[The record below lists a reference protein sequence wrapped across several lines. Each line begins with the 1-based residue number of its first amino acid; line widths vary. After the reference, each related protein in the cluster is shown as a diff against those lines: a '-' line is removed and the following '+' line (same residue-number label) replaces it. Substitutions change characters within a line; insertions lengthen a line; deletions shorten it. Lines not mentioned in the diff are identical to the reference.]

1 MKKSFHYL
9 SIGLLTLGALSLV
22 LMPQLW
28 APEPILVLRIG
39 AGASIFIFLLLMA
52 LLLEMMLTGK
62 ELGRKE
68 FQAHLD
74 TANRHHEKEHLQFI
88 RRLDHEIKNPLTGL
102 HTAFT
107 NFNEAREEGERK
119 QAEENFYKALERLT
133 RLLRDLRKMYDL
145 DGQMIERRPIDIS
158 QLVEETVEATQAL
171 PAYEKREIMLL
182 MSTIPWPLPLV
193 IGDQDLLGL
202 AIYNLLEN
210 ALKYSDKDEP
220 VEIRLREDGRSVFI
234 EIADRG
240 TGIPPD
246 EQEAVFEDLYR
257 GSNAQHVNGSGLGLS
272 LVRRI
277 VKLHSGDISLRS
289 LNNHMHG
296 SVFTLRLPIKNQRK
310 EV

>member
-28 APEPILVLRIG
+28 VPEPILVLRIG
-39 AGASIFIFLLLMA
+39 AGASIFFFLLLMA
-52 LLLEMMLTGK
+52 ILLEMMLTGK
-62 ELGRKE
+62 ELGQKE
-68 FQAHLD
+68 FQAHLY

-119 QAEENFYKALERLT
+119 QAKENFYKALERLT
-133 RLLRDLRKMYDL
+133 RLLRDLRKLYEL
-145 DGQMIERRPIDIS
+145 DSQIIERRLVNIS
-158 QLVEETVEATQAL
+158 QLVEETVEITQTL
-171 PAYEKREIMLL
+171 PDYERREIKIL
-182 MSTIPWPLPLV
+182 MSTIPWPLPHV
-193 IGDQDLLGL
+193 IGDRDLLGL
-202 AIYNLLEN
+202 ALYNLLEN
-210 ALKYSDKDEP
+210 ALKYSSKDEP

-240 TGIPPD
+240 TGIPPG
-246 EQEAVFEDLYR
+246 EQESIFEDLYR
-257 GSNAQHVNGSGLGLS
+257 GSNAQHVNGGGLGLS

-277 VKLHSGDISLRS
+277 VNLHHGDISLRS
-289 LNNHMHG
+289 INNHTHG
-296 SVFTLRLPIKNQRK
+296 SVFTLHLPTRNQRK
-310 EV
+310 SV